1 MVPGQLV
8 EDTACF
14 KAIDNTSDCGS
25 RTRKSLPA
33 SGQRQQALG
42 SRWAGGLSE
51 DGKICL
57 PDFPGVKDRT
67 FASTGRRF
75 LRRDTKIATGEAG
88 VLMMRLVVIEPFKSV
103 PGFL

>member
-8 EDTACF
+8 EDAACF

-25 RTRKSLPA
+25 RTRKPLPA

-42 SRWAGGLSE
+42 SRRAGGLSE
-51 DGKICL
+51 YDKICL
-57 PDFPGVKDRT
+57 PDFPGDKDRT

-75 LRRDTKIATGEAG
+75 EERYQNSDR
-88 VLMMRLVVIEPFKSV
+88 
-103 PGFL
+103 

>member
-1 MVPGQLV
+1 MVYGQLV

-33 SGQRQQALG
+33 SGQRQQALW
-42 SRWAGGLSE
+42 SRWAGGFSE

-57 PDFPGVKDRT
+57 LDLPGDKDRT

-75 LRRDTKIATGEAG
+75 EERYQKRD
-88 VLMMRLVVIEPFKSV
+88 R
-103 PGFL
+103 